1 MKAVSY
7 ILLVQ
12 GIYWLVTGVWGLVDI
27 ESFMKVTGPKTDVWL
42 VKTVSVL
49 IVVIS
54 LSLLSSVRGRGDKMP
69 VILLAITSCIGLAGI
84 DFYYA
89 LNNVISKVY
98 LLDGVAQVV
107 LIITWSTVLLINK
120 NKISNRRTY

>member
-7 ILLVQ
+7 IFLVQ

-27 ESFMKVTGPKTDVWL
+27 VSFMKVTGPKTDVWL

-54 LSLLSSVRGRGDKMP
+54 LSLLSSVRNRGDKMP

-98 LLDGVAQVV
+98 LLDGAGEVAL
-107 LIITWSTVLLINK
+107 LIAWVIVLLLNK
-120 NKISNRRTY
+120 NKETNRRY

>member
-27 ESFMKVTGPKTDVWL
+27 VSFMKVTGPKTDVWL

-49 IVVIS
+49 IIVIS

-84 DFYYA
+84 DFHYA
-89 LNNVISKVY
+89 LNNIISKVY
-98 LLDGVAQVV
+98 LLDGAVQ
-107 LIITWSTVLLINK
+107 VLLVVAWAVILLSNK
-120 NKISNRRTY
+120 KKISNRRN

>member
-7 ILLVQ
+7 IFLVQ
-12 GIYWLVTGVWGLVDI
+12 GIYWLATGVWGLVDI

-49 IVVIS
+49 IIVIS

-98 LLDGVAQVV
+98 LLDGVVQ
-107 LIITWSTVLLINK
+107 VLLIIAWAIILLSNK
-120 NKISNRRTY
+120 NMISNIRNY

>member
-1 MKAVSY
+1 MKAVAY

-12 GIYWLVTGVWGLVDI
+12 GIYWLLTGVWGLVDI

-89 LNNVISKVY
+89 LNSVISRVY
-98 LLDGVAQVV
+98 LLDGVVQ
-107 LIITWSTVLLINK
+107 VLLVVAWVIIPLSNK
-120 NKISNRRTY
+120 KKISNRRAY

>member
-27 ESFMKVTGPKTDVWL
+27 VSFMKVTGPKTDVWL

-54 LSLLSSVRGRGDKMP
+54 LSLCPALEAGVIKCLLFCLQLQVASV
-69 VILLAITSCIGLAGI
+69 
-84 DFYYA
+84 
-89 LNNVISKVY
+89 
-98 LLDGVAQVV
+98 
-107 LIITWSTVLLINK
+107 
-120 NKISNRRTY
+120 

>member
-1 MKAVSY
+1 MKAVSN

-12 GIYWLVTGVWGLVDI
+12 GIYWLATGVWGLVDI
-27 ESFMKVTGPKTDVWL
+27 VSFMKVTGPKTDVWL

-49 IVVIS
+49 IIVIS

-98 LLDGVAQVV
+98 LLDGAAEVAI
-107 LIITWSTVLLINK
+107 LIVWAIVLLLNK
-120 NKISNRRTY
+120 NKETNRRY